1 MKTIVC
7 GNNYFSNFNEVKTA
21 LETCGFSI
29 SEIVSSSQGF
39 VHPDSKEIRGV
50 EKLAEHWAKQRGV
63 SVKVFDLALEKIG
76 LDSTHLR
83 IERMMK
89 YADALVA
96 VWDMQCLGVYD
107 MIEQATKCGLTV
119 FVHVQHQ
126 K

>member
-7 GNNYFSNFNEVKTA
+7 GNNGFTDFTQVKMA

-29 SEIVSSSQGF
+29 SEIVSSSQGSI
-39 VHPDSKEIRGV
+39 HPETKQVRGV
-50 EKLAEHWAKQRGV
+50 EKLAEAWAKEKGL
-63 SVKVFDLALEKIG
+63 SIKVFDLAMEKIG

-96 VWDMQCLGVYD
+96 VWDMQCLGVYQ
-107 MIEQATKCGLTV
+107 MIEDANKHGLTV
-119 FVHVQHQ
+119 FVHVQQ
-126 K
+126 QT

>member
-1 MKTIVC
+1 MKTIIC
-7 GNNYFSNFNEVKTA
+7 GNNYLSSFQEVKTA

-39 VHPDSKEIRGV
+39 VCPETRAVRGV
-50 EKLAEHWAKQRGV
+50 EKLAELWANERGV
-63 SVKVFDLALEKIG
+63 SIKLFDMALEKIG

-107 MIEQATKCGLTV
+107 MIEQATRCGLTV